1 MLTNLIRDVFKMRK
15 ESSVIISSCYLNM
28 VEILHLQPVYKSAIK
43 VLISYVLQ
51 VHQNITPSAN

>member
-15 ESSVIISSCYLNM
+15 ESSVIILSCYLNM

-51 VHQNITPSAN
+51 VHQNITPNAN

>member
-1 MLTNLIRDVFKMRK
+1 M
-15 ESSVIISSCYLNM
+15 IISSCYLNM

-51 VHQNITPSAN
+51 VHQNITPNAN

>member
-15 ESSVIISSCYLNM
+15 ESSVIISSCYFNM

-51 VHQNITPSAN
+51 VHQNITPNAN